1 MLPTL
6 TEFSKKSLVK
16 NGEGLSAS
24 PLKARFPVRK
34 TLMKGIITANSGVR
48 LILLLSLLIFSVQL
62 GSTDDDIHKDN
73 IVVILDASGSMR
85 DKFSGDQTKSKM
97 EAAKGA
103 LQEVLAKVPNDT
115 HIGLLVF
122 SGTNIQNEWVYPLG
136 LKDTQKLIAAI
147 HLPQPSGNTPLGKYI
162 RIGANRLLEQRE
174 KQYNYGNYRLLVV
187 TDGEASDADK
197 VKYYTPEILN
207 RQIRIDVIG
216 VDMKTDH
223 MLANVV
229 DSYRKAD
236 NPGELVAA
244 VSQILAETGDTGTDV
259 SGEDVFEYIAP
270 LSSEIASD
278 LIQRLTT
285 LPRNTAIAVKSIEA
299 TQAQT
304 TTPRKAPTPQRHDD
318 ENQGAIWF
326 VILLVVL
333 SVTGFLI
340 FRNRK

>member
-1 MLPTL
+1 M
-6 TEFSKKSLVK
+6 
-16 NGEGLSAS
+16 
-24 PLKARFPVRK
+24 
-34 TLMKGIITANSGVR
+34 TANFGMQ
-48 LILLLSLLIFSVQL
+48 LILLLSLLVFGLQICSAE
-62 GSTDDDIHKDN
+62 DEIHKDN
-73 IVVILDASGSMR
+73 IVVILDASGSMQ

-97 EAAKGA
+97 EAAKMA
-103 LQEVLAKVPNDT
+103 LLEVLSKVPADT

-122 SGTNIQNEWVYPLG
+122 SGANIRSEWVYPLG
-136 LKDTQKLIAAI
+136 PKDTQKLTAAI
-147 HLPQPSGNTPLGKYI
+147 QLPQPSGNTPLGRYI

-187 TDGEASDADK
+187 TDGEASDAEK
-197 VKYYTPEILN
+197 VRHYTPEILN

-216 VDMKTDH
+216 VDMQTDH

-259 SGEDVFEYIAP
+259 SGEDAFEYIAP
-270 LSSEIASD
+270 LSDEIAAD

-285 LPRNTAIAVKSIEA
+285 PPSNTAIAVKA
-299 TQAQT
+299 TETRPSQT
-304 TTPRKAPTPQRHDD
+304 STPRQTPTPQRQDT
-318 ENQGAIWF
+318 ENRGMLWF
-326 VILLVVL
+326 VIVLVVIAA
-333 SVTGFLI
+333 VGFLV

>member
-1 MLPTL
+1 
-6 TEFSKKSLVK
+6 
-16 NGEGLSAS
+16 
-24 PLKARFPVRK
+24 
-34 TLMKGIITANSGVR
+34 MKRIITANSGM
-48 LILLLSLLIFSVQL
+48 LFTLLLSLFIFGVQIC
-62 GSTDDDIHKDN
+62 SADDDIHKDN
-73 IVVILDASGSMR
+73 IVVILDASGSMQ
-85 DKFSGDQTKSKM
+85 DKFSGDRTKSKM
-97 EAAKGA
+97 EAAKAA
-103 LQEVLAKVPNDT
+103 LQEVLSKVPDDT
-115 HIGLLVF
+115 QIGLLVF
-122 SGTNIQNEWVYPLG
+122 SGANIQNDWVYPLG
-136 LKDTQKLIAAI
+136 PKDTQKLIAAI

-162 RIGANRLLEQRE
+162 RIGANRLLDQRE

-223 MLANVV
+223 MLAKVV

-259 SGEDVFEYIAP
+259 GGEDAFEYIAP
-270 LSSEIASD
+270 LSPEIAAD

-285 LPRNTAIAVKSIEA
+285 PPSNTSITVK
-299 TQAQT
+299 QAEVTPTRT
-304 TTPRKAPTPQRHDD
+304 TPPRKAPTPQ
-318 ENQGAIWF
+318 QGDTDFRSGRGTVWF
-326 VILLVVL
+326 VVVLIVL
-333 SVTGFLI
+333 SVIGFLI

>member
-1 MLPTL
+1 M
-6 TEFSKKSLVK
+6 
-16 NGEGLSAS
+16 
-24 PLKARFPVRK
+24 
-34 TLMKGIITANSGVR
+34 TANFGMQ
-48 LILLLSLLIFSVQL
+48 LILLLSLLVFGLQICSAA
-62 GSTDDDIHKDN
+62 DEIHKDN
-73 IVVILDASGSMR
+73 IVVILDASGSMQ

-97 EAAKGA
+97 EAAKMA
-103 LQEVLAKVPNDT
+103 LLEVLSKVPADT

-122 SGTNIQNEWVYPLG
+122 SGANIRSEWVYPLG
-136 LKDTQKLIAAI
+136 PKDTQKLTAAI
-147 HLPQPSGNTPLGKYI
+147 QLPQPSGDTPLGRYI
-162 RIGANRLLEQRE
+162 RIGGNRLLEQRE

-197 VKYYTPEILN
+197 VKHYTPEILN

-216 VDMKTDH
+216 VDMQTDH

-259 SGEDVFEYIAP
+259 SGEDAFEYIAP
-270 LSSEIASD
+270 LSDEIAAD

-285 LPRNTAIAVKSIEA
+285 PPSNTAIAVKPRETRPS
-299 TQAQT
+299 QPS
-304 TTPRKAPTPQRHDD
+304 TPRQTPTPQRQDT
-318 ENQGAIWF
+318 ENRGMLWF
-326 VILLVVL
+326 VVVLVVIAA
-333 SVTGFLI
+333 VGFLV